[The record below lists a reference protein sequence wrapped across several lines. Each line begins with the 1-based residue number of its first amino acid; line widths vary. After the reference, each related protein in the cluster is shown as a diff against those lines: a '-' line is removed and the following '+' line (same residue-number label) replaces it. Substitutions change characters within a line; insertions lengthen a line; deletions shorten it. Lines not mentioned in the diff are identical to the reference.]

1 MKVAIV
7 HDWLNG
13 MRGGE
18 KCLEVFCELFP
29 RAHLYSL
36 FHDKGRMSPGIE
48 AMDIRTS
55 FIQKLPGVLRRYR
68 YYLPLFPR
76 AIERFDLR
84 GYDLI
89 ISSSHC
95 VAKGAIPGPKT
106 RHLCYCY
113 TPMRYVWDMYEQY
126 FGRGGGGL
134 AGRLMP
140 LFRKRLQAWDVRAS
154 ERVHRFVGISEHVR
168 DRIRRHYGRESDLI
182 CPPVDCGKFRPSE
195 NVGDYYL
202 IVSAF
207 APYKRLDI
215 AIEAFNRSGRP
226 LKVIGDG
233 QDAKSLMKTARGNI
247 EFPGWQDDRALADYY
262 ARCRAFIF
270 PGEEDFGI
278 TPLEA
283 QAAGRPV
290 IAYAKGGVLE
300 TVVPLN
306 PQENAKTLS
315 GAPTG
320 VFLYEQ
326 TAEALNEAVEMYEK
340 NAVRFDPAAAVK
352 NAARFDRAV
361 FKDAFA
367 ACVDSMM
374 SGARTA
380 PREDQCSRS
389 TPNC

>member
-1 MKVAIV
+1 MKVALV

-29 RAHLYSL
+29 DAHLYSL
-36 FHDKGRMSPGIE
+36 FHEKGRMSPVIE

-55 FIQKLPGVLRRYR
+55 FVQKLPGVYSRYR

-76 AIERFDLR
+76 AIGRFDFS

-95 VAKGAIPGPKT
+95 VAKGARPGPETK
-106 RHLCYCY
+106 HLCYCF
-113 TPMRYVWDMYEQY
+113 TPMRYVWDMYDHY
-126 FGRGGGGL
+126 FGPGRGGIGG
-134 AGRLMP
+134 RVMP
-140 LFRKRLQAWDVRAS
+140 LFRKRLQRWDVSAS
-154 ERVHRFVGISEHVR
+154 GRVHRFVAISGHVR
-168 DRIRRHYGRESDLI
+168 DRIRRHYGREADI
-182 CPPVDCGKFRPSE
+182 IHPPVDCARFRPGGKVE
-195 NVGDYYL
+195 DWYL

-226 LKVIGDG
+226 LKIIGGG
-233 QDAKSLMKTARGNI
+233 QESQGLRKIAGKNV
-247 EFPGWQDDRALADYY
+247 EFLGWQDDAALAHYY
-262 ARCRAFIF
+262 ARCRAFVF

-290 IAYAKGGVLE
+290 IAYARGGALE

-306 PQENAKTLS
+306 PRGDSKTPT
-315 GAPTG
+315 GGPTG
-320 VFLYEQ
+320 VFFREQ
-326 TAEALNEAVEMYEK
+326 TAEALNEAIDLCEK
-340 NAVRFDPAAAVK
+340 NDAAFSPAAARE
-352 NAARFDRAV
+352 NALRFDRPV
-361 FKDAFA
+361 FREQFRQYVEA
-367 ACVDSMM
+367 MM
-374 SGARTA
+374 SETEPRHAEKTGA
-380 PREDQCSRS
+380 C
-389 TPNC
+389 